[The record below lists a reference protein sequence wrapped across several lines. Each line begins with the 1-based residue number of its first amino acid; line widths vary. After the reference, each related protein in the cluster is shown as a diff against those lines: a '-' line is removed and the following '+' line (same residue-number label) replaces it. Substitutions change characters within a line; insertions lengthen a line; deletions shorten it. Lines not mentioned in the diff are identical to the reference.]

1 MDEWTHGYVYMCIN
15 SFKYILGVLEMK
27 TSVDKNL
34 PENYQIWISFSSF
47 KFIQFISHHL
57 NKKKNENEDNFTKNK
72 LIVFQIYYYYIYPE
86 INWN

>member
-1 MDEWTHGYVYMCIN
+1 MEEWTHGYVYMCIN

-57 NKKKNENEDNFTKNK
+57 NKKNENEDNFTKNK